1 MVAAFLAGCAAPSV
15 IEDGALRQDSY
26 DQVVAR
32 VERAVGVSLR
42 APVDARVIGRDEVPG
57 LLRKLVDSAQP
68 PAVRA
73 AYQDGLTAMGL
84 WPEGVDVLEALGSVS
99 RDEVGGFYV
108 PSERRLYLVRG
119 APLPFGVAAASW
131 LVRRDLGREMQLA
144 HEIVHALQHQMH
156 PELFGHDRFAVGQD
170 DVEAGLN
177 AAREGHATWFGLV
190 AMERLGDL
198 PAPNSFADAIRK
210 DVASRRT
217 GALAE
222 APALLRMT
230 AFLPYAEGYR
240 LAADE
245 RAALLDD
252 PPVSSEQILHPER
265 RREAFEAIDLAALHA
280 ELPAGCRFVIENSA
294 GELGIAILL
303 GDLAATDRKPP
314 ASASEGWA
322 GDRYLAARCNDRRE
336 FVWLT
341 VWDSEADARDFE
353 SAYLTVA
360 EAVRVRAN
368 LSGTPI
374 ARREGREVRIA
385 SPALAPQMGALLAQ
399 ARRARVATLDQ
410 VYALFAEP
418 RIP

>member
-1 MVAAFLAGCAAPSV
+1 MVAAFLAGCAAPSL

-26 DQVVAR
+26 DQIVAR

-42 APVDARVIGRDEVPG
+42 APVDARVIGRDEIPG
-57 LLRKLVDSAQP
+57 LLRKAVDSAQP
-68 PAVRA
+68 LALRA

-84 WPEGVDVLEALGSVS
+84 WPEGVDVLETLGGVS

-119 APLPFGVAAASW
+119 APIPFGVAAASW

-144 HEIVHALQHQMH
+144 HEIVHALQHEMH
-156 PELFGHDRFAVGQD
+156 PELFGHDRFSVGQD
-170 DVEAGLN
+170 DVEAGLQ
-177 AAREGHATWFGLV
+177 AAREGHATWYGLV

-198 PAPNSFADAIRK
+198 PAPNSFADAMRK
-210 DVASRRT
+210 DVESRRK

-230 AFLPYAEGYR
+230 TFLPYAEGYR

-245 RAALLDD
+245 RGALLDD

-265 RREAFEAIDLAALHA
+265 RHEAFEAIDLAALHVA
-280 ELPAGCRFVIENSA
+280 LPAGCRFVIENSA

-314 ASASEGWA
+314 ASASEGWD

-353 SAYLTVA
+353 SAYRLVA
-360 EAVRVRAN
+360 EAVRVRAS
-368 LSGTPI
+368 LSGAPI
-374 ARREGREVRIA
+374 ARREGREVRIE
-385 SPALAPQMGALLAQ
+385 SPALAPHADTLLTQ

-410 VYALFAEP
+410 VYAFFSEP